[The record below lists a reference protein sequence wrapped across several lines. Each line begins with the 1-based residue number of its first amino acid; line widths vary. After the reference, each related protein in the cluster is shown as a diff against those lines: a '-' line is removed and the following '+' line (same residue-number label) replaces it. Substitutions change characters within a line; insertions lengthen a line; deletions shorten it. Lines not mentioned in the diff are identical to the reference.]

1 MAFPHKVNR
10 VTFHGTAFNAEEI
23 WNTGF
28 YIGSVGAD
36 AALPT
41 DLMAS
46 RINSF
51 WQTFFQGAN
60 TKISNQYACYG
71 VKVAQLNTDGTTVPD
86 SVRYFD
92 AAQPYAGNST
102 STNFPPQIALVATL
116 VTASARGL
124 GAKGRMYLPGIQAG
138 LDANAK
144 ISSTDRGNIATNLA
158 AMFNGINAD
167 ADVPGTCMT
176 ASFGRVSPATVGV
189 SQIITSVRVGNVYDT
204 QRRRRNALVESYSSA
219 AVAA

>member
-1 MAFPHKVNR
+1 MAFAYKVNR
-10 VTFHGTAFNAEEI
+10 VTLHGTAFNAEEI

-28 YIGSVGAD
+28 YMGNTGSDAD
-36 AALPT
+36 APT
-41 DLMAS
+41 ELMAS

-71 VKVAQLNTDGTTVPD
+71 VKVAQLNTDGTTVAD

-92 AAQPYAGNST
+92 ASQPYAGNST
-102 STNFPPQIALVATL
+102 TTSFPPQIALVATL
-116 VTASARGL
+116 MTGTARGL
-124 GAKGRMYLPGIQAG
+124 GAKGRMYLPGVQAS
-138 LDANAK
+138 LDGNAK

-158 AMFNGINAD
+158 AMFSGINAD
-167 ADVPGTCMT
+167 ADVPGSVIT
-176 ASFGRVSPATVGV
+176 ASFGRVSPATAGV
-189 SQIITSVRVGNVYDT
+189 NVPIVSVRVGNVYDT